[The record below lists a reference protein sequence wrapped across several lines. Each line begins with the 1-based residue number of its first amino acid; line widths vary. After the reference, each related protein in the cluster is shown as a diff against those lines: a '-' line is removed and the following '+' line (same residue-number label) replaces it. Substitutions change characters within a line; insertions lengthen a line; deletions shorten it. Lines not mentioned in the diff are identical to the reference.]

1 MINLKRAYEK
11 PDQQD
16 GFRVL
21 VERLWPRGLKK
32 EAVALDLWLKD
43 IAPSPELR
51 RWFGHDPARWEEFC
65 RRYWIELAERP
76 AAVKVL
82 REKLREGNV
91 TLVYG
96 SRDQEHN
103 AAVALR
109 NSWKMRPRIVEES
122 PSESPHREASSCN
135 GSGSC
140 GVRWPWFLLS
150 PPYAAQ
156 EDNPCR

>member
-1 MINLKRAYEK
+1 MINLKRAYGK

-43 IAPSPELR
+43 VAPSPELR

-65 RRYWIELAERP
+65 RRYWLELAERP
-76 AAVKVL
+76 AAVQVL

-103 AAVALR
+103 AAAAL
-109 NSWKMRPRIVEES
+109 KE
-122 PSESPHREASSCN
+122 
-135 GSGSC
+135 
-140 GVRWPWFLLS
+140 FLENETS
-150 PPYAAQ
+150 
-156 EDNPCR
+156 DS

>member
-1 MINLKRAYEK
+1 LIKVKRAYVQPAPE
-11 PDQQD
+11 D

-51 RWFGHDPARWEEFC
+51 CWFGHDPARWEEFC
-65 RRYWIELAERP
+65 RRYWIELAAQP

-82 REKLREGNV
+82 REKLRQGPV

-96 SRDQEHN
+96 SRD
-103 AAVALR
+103 
-109 NSWKMRPRIVEES
+109 
-122 PSESPHREASSCN
+122 
-135 GSGSC
+135 
-140 GVRWPWFLLS
+140 
-150 PPYAAQ
+150 
-156 EDNPCR
+156 